1 MAEKESITIYAYD
14 DQLNWLGQRQG
25 TADELQQGESLL
37 PYVVVYE
44 FDADSKELTTT
55 KVVRNDYKPT
65 DTETTTSPEQ
75 GLYTP
80 ITWDGKAWHGTD
92 KANYQARVEAEAAQY
107 LADHPVEMADDQKAL
122 AALTLQ
128 VAQQAETN
136 TQQSQINA
144 QLLLATAQATANG
157 GTTND

>member
-1 MAEKESITIYAYD
+1 MADESITIYAYD
-14 DQLNWLGQRQG
+14 DQLNWLGQREGDG
-25 TADELQQGESLL
+25 TELQEGESLL
-37 PYVVVYE
+37 PYIVVYG
-44 FDADSKELTTT
+44 FDAGSKELTTT
-55 KVVRNDYKPT
+55 KVVRNDYKVS
-65 DTETTTSPEQ
+65 DTETTTAPTP

-80 ITWDGKAWHGTD
+80 ITWDGKQWQGTD
-92 KANYQARVEAEAAQY
+92 EATYQARVDAEVAQY
-107 LADHPVEMADDQKAL
+107 LADHPVEMTDDQKAL